1 MAYTKPSLK
10 NPQPLAVPCLNMMI
24 PWGKKVQISRN
35 SKNLANIPYLVHAG
49 VEAVGL
55 LDERDVS
62 QVKQD
67 PLVLENGI
75 KLTRANL

>member
-1 MAYTKPSLK
+1 
-10 NPQPLAVPCLNMMI
+10 MI

-55 LDERDVS
+55 VAERD
-62 QVKQD
+62 VKQD
-67 PLVLENGI
+67 PLVLEEGI
-75 KLTRANL
+75 QLTRANQ